1 MSDFKNY
8 REIYDWLLEGG
19 KIKHKEWDENY
30 LKLEDGVVVNKDSDP
45 AGYHFRNLSAWQKV
59 KEKKV
64 YKFYRH
70 FYICSGGPC
79 CTGWTD
85 SPWTK
90 YNAEIYTL
98 LKTEA
103 KEIEA

>member
-8 REIYDWLLEGG
+8 REIYEWLLEGG

-30 LKLEDGVVVNKDSDP
+30 LKLEDGVIVDKYSDP
-45 AGYHFRNLSAWQKV
+45 AGYHFRNLSEWQKV

-70 FYICSGGPC
+70 FYTEGLRRH
-79 CTGWTD
+79 CTGWVDYTWED
-85 SPWTK
+85 SGTPWDC
-90 YNAEIYTL
+90 I
-98 LKTEA
+98 KTEV
-103 KEIEA
+103 KEIEV